1 MSASIGPSQTSKT
14 PPVDLLTSSRMKTW
28 RACPRRHYYQYELAR
43 ASHGPEVVASA
54 ARADHPYRDQTGRLT
69 RSTRAYA
76 PRGRFLGDTLAVEV
90 IANIP
95 YATNVADHYR
105 EDWLER
111 ALTAQDGRV
120 EHELERA
127 LARAVAVSNFG

>member
-1 MSASIGPSQTSKT
+1 MIVLGVEMDAGAVHHNLIG
-14 PPVDLLTSSRMKTW
+14 L
-28 RACPRRHYYQYELAR
+28 R
-43 ASHGPEVVASA
+43 ASLDEELTRAFREVGEVVASA
-54 ARADHPYRDQTGRLT
+54 ARADHPYRDQTDTLT
-69 RSTRAYA
+69 KRTRAYA
-76 PRGRFLGDTLAVEV
+76 PRGRFLGDSLAVEV
-90 IANIP
+90 IANTP

-127 LARAVAVSNFG
+127 LAHAVATSNFG

>member
-1 MSASIGPSQTSKT
+1 MIVLGVEMDAGAVHHNLIG
-14 PPVDLLTSSRMKTW
+14 L
-28 RACPRRHYYQYELAR
+28 R
-43 ASHGPEVVASA
+43 ASLDEALSQAFREIGEVVASA

-69 RSTRAYA
+69 RSMRAYA

-90 IANIP
+90 IANTP

-127 LARAVAVSNFG
+127 LARAVATSNFG